1 MRDAPL
7 WTPLGAFALAAA
19 WLLPNASPPWLAFHK
34 DAWFATCLA
43 VVAVVRVVRARKGDV
58 PFRADPVVAILVAMV
73 CMAAWQRWAGILQ
86 FDGQLAMAVGYLGA
100 AALAIVIG
108 RQWAESEGAAF
119 ADFLFLALTVAAL
132 GSSGLI
138 LVQWLQLD
146 WMGVW
151 IQEVSAR
158 GRPYGNLNQPN
169 NAATLLVLGMVSLCW
184 WAWRGRLRC
193 SIWWL
198 TMSYL
203 VLVLAMTGSR
213 IGYLSLV
220 SLVLLGLVVTWR
232 HGVPARW
239 RVGALAL
246 LAVLPLGIWM
256 VTADWGGAQALQT
269 VDSVKVFERDLT
281 TARRRV
287 WLAYLHAAWANPWQG
302 YGFEQGV
309 LTQLAA
315 SRLGYE
321 LNALYTWSHNALID
335 VAAWFGLPLAGA
347 CVVVVFWLLWVVL
360 RAPWSATRCLYLA
373 AIFPVVLHG
382 MVELPLA
389 FAYFLL
395 PVCLLTGALVST
407 LPWQGMRLPRLL
419 VASWALA
426 LSGLLAVIVHDYFR
440 IESAFYTWRFE
451 QANIGTNH
459 PMDVPETL
467 VLDQMEALLVGLRG
481 RADSLTREQVDRF
494 EQAIVHDPSMAAL
507 QHLARMRVLQG
518 DLQGAQRAADWA
530 HTIAKP
536 RARRATA
543 ANWRYY
549 MLEDASFEA
558 VEWKE

>member
-1 MRDAPL
+1 MWA
-7 WTPLGAFALAAA
+7 PLGALALALA
-19 WLLPNASPPWLAFHK
+19 WLLPNANAPWLAFHK
-34 DAWFATCLA
+34 DAWMAACLA
-43 VVAVVRVVRARKGDV
+43 VVALVRVARQSPV
-58 PFRADPVVAILVAMV
+58 APPFRWGPFTAVLLAMVAMAV
-73 CMAAWQRWAGILQ
+73 WQRSAGILH
-86 FDGQLAMAVGYLGA
+86 FNGQLAMAAAYLGA
-100 AALAIVIG
+100 GALAIVIG
-108 RQWAESEGAAF
+108 RQWAEEEGPALG
-119 ADFLFLALTVAAL
+119 DFLFLAILLAAL
-132 GSSGLI
+132 GTSALI

-146 WMGVW
+146 LMGLW
-151 IQEVSAR
+151 IQEVAAR

-184 WAWRGRLRC
+184 WAWRGRLRFL
-193 SIWWL
+193 IWWL
-198 TMSYL
+198 TMAYL
-203 VLVLAMTGSR
+203 VLVLTMTGSR

-220 SLVLLGLVVTWR
+220 GLVLLGLAVTWR
-232 HGVPARW
+232 CGVPVRW
-239 RVGALAL
+239 RAGALAL
-246 LAVLPLGIWM
+246 LAVLPVGIWM
-256 VTADWGGAQALQT
+256 VTAEWGGAQALQT

-335 VAAWFGLPLAGA
+335 VAAWFGLPLAAA
-347 CVVVVFWLLWVVL
+347 CVVAVVWLLWVVL
-360 RAPWSATRCLYLA
+360 RAPWSAARCLYLA

-407 LPWQGMRLPRLL
+407 LPWPGMRLPRLL

-494 EQAIVHDPSMAAL
+494 ERAIVHDPSMAAL
-507 QHLARMRVLQG
+507 QHLARVRVLQG
-518 DLQGAQRAADWA
+518 DPQGAQRAADWA

-536 RARRATA
+536 RARRAAA